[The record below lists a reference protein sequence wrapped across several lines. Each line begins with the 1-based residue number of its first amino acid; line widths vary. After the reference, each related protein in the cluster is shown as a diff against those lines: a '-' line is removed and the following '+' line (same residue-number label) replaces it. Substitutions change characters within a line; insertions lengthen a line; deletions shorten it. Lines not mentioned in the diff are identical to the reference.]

1 MEVVFMRH
9 GKAEP
14 RSDAKPD
21 FERELTSIGRKK
33 VKQAAR
39 GLAHCL
45 YNGRN
50 ITIWSSPVKR
60 ALQTAELLR
69 SAFGKKNKVQVV
81 DAIANGDF
89 AELQTE
95 WSKLPSPD
103 VLIIVGH
110 EPLLSEWTEKLSN
123 TALTFRPASATA
135 ILIEDPMQPNGSLAW
150 FMRSGVL
157 ARLCPPVCPHRR
169 QRVQA

>member
-1 MEVVFMRH
+1 MELVFMRH

-21 FERELTSIGRKK
+21 YERELTSIGRKK

-45 YNGRN
+45 YYGRN
-50 ITIWSSPVKR
+50 IIIWSSPVKR
-60 ALQTAELLR
+60 AIQTADLLR
-69 SAFGKKNKVQVV
+69 SAFGRKNKIQVI
-81 DAIANGDF
+81 DAIAKGDF

-95 WSKLPSPD
+95 WEKISNQD
-103 VLIIVGH
+103 VLIVVGH
-110 EPLLSEWTEKLSN
+110 EPLLSEWTKKLSD
-123 TALTFRPASATA
+123 ASLTFRPASATA
-135 ILIEDPMQPNGSLAW
+135 ILLADPAQPKGSLAW
-150 FMRSGVL
+150 FMRSSIL

-169 QRVQA
+169 QRS

>member
-1 MEVVFMRH
+1 MELVFMRH

-21 FERELTSIGRKK
+21 YERELTSIGRKK

-45 YNGRN
+45 YYGRN

-60 ALQTAELLR
+60 AMQTAELLR
-69 SAFGKKNKVQVV
+69 NAFVRKNKVQVM
-81 DAIANGDF
+81 DAIFNGDF

-95 WSKLPSPD
+95 WSKIPQPD

-110 EPLLSEWTEKLSN
+110 EPLLSEWTEKLSD
-123 TALTFRPASATA
+123 TTLAFRPASATA
-135 ILIEDPMQPNGSLAW
+135 ILLEDPAQPKGSLAW
-150 FMRSGVL
+150 FMRSSVL

-169 QRVQA
+169 QRS